1 LACAD
6 TGDHTG
12 SDLDM
17 VRDSAGVVVT
27 ELPADLSGLE
37 APDLQLEREYR
48 IGMGDASGP
57 ALFRVPGARFMA
69 DGRLVIAHGGNG
81 NLTLVDPTGRV
92 ETKFGRRGEGPGE
105 FYHITSVHVAD
116 DGTIIVFD
124 DHLGR
129 LTAFDAAGQLLD
141 TRRRIEPHPL
151 SDVVALIASRS
162 GPLVGVYGD
171 NRTFRPGRDTT
182 PLLRY
187 PAGATRPDTLSMWPT
202 KIWSVGNVGMGGMR
216 VEVAFGPDL
225 LSFGQTDRFALADT
239 HEARVSILDENGDLT
254 MEVRWGETAAP
265 VTEADMERYRTER
278 AARLSDGLPDDV
290 RRGYL
295 EVASHETRPV
305 LEGIALG
312 RDGGVWLA
320 PTALGT
326 DDRQTWLVIDLKGSV
341 RGRVRLP
348 AGSRILDVRDGRLAA
363 WHQDQYD
370 VEVVSVYRVH
380 GGSPTN
386 SPAS

>member
-1 LACAD
+1 
-6 TGDHTG
+6 
-12 SDLDM
+12 
-17 VRDSAGVVVT
+17 VVVT
-27 ELPADLSGLE
+27 ELPVDLWELE
-37 APDLQLEREYR
+37 APDLQVELEYR

-69 DGRLVIAHGGNG
+69 DGRLVIADGGNG

-92 ETKFGRRGEGPGE
+92 EAKFGRRGEGPGE
-105 FYHITSVHVAD
+105 FESITSVHVAD
-116 DGTIIVFD
+116 DGTIVVFD
-124 DHLGR
+124 DYLGR
-129 LTAFDAAGQLLD
+129 LTEFDAAGQLLD

-162 GPLVGVYGD
+162 GTLVGVYGD
-171 NRTFRPGRDTT
+171 NRTFRPGRDST

-202 KIWSVGNVGMGGMR
+202 KIWSVGEVGVGGMR
-216 VEVAFGPDL
+216 VEIAFGPDL

-239 HEARVSILDENGDLT
+239 HEAGVWVLDEYGDPK
-254 MEVRWGETAAP
+254 MKVRWGETAAP
-265 VTEADMERYRTER
+265 VTEADMERYRTAR
-278 AARLSDGLPDDV
+278 AARLSAGLPDDV

-312 RDGGVWLA
+312 RDGGVWIA
-320 PTALGT
+320 PASLGT
-326 DDRQTWLVIDLKGSV
+326 GDLQTWLLIDRQGSV
-341 RGRVRLP
+341 QGQVRLP
-348 AGSRILDVRDGRLAA
+348 AGSRILDVRDGWLAA
-363 WHQDQYD
+363 WHQDRYD

-380 GGSPTN
+380 GGSPTS